1 MPSEAM
7 SGQQSARTG
16 FFEKR
21 QLQRYAGIW
30 SLWALG
36 VGAVISGHFS
46 GWNYGLAVAGWGGLL
61 AAAATIAFMF
71 LCLVF
76 CIAEM
81 SAALPDAGAT
91 YVFARRAMGPWGG
104 FLSGLCDNVEYVLT
118 PAVICFFIGSY
129 LGSMFDSGLPDWCW
143 WIATYGLFLVLN
155 IRGIALSFRVT
166 LVITLISLAILLL
179 FCALAVPHIE
189 VSRWALNIGAD
200 GAELAGGS
208 GPLFPFG
215 MQGVLAALPFAVWL
229 YLAIEELPLAA
240 EESVAPRRDMPRG
253 ILFALATLIGDGLPD
268 RGDQSRAQRRRRL
281 QARHVRRTD
290 PRWLPGLV
298 RKCRRHSVRP
308 HRALGADREFSCHY
322 LWPRASDLRLSRSGY
337 FPAVLSTT
345 HAGTRRPT
353 SRCLPAPR
361 GLAIMMTLW
370 FVLGGKAAAPVI
382 GSVLLNMAVFGAML
396 SYILRAISFIV
407 LRRRNPRHGKALHQ
421 SVRPIRCRRRH
432 RDLSGHAVLPV
443 ARPKFFQ
450 GRSLGHHVVRGRERL
465 FRAPRTPSPDAEPGG
480 SLRIAARSGAGAEAG
495 EILNSWAPTTAEL
508 LPRRLA

>member
-1 MPSEAM
+1 MVSQS
-7 SGQQSARTG
+7 SGAGHETAHGS

-21 QLQRYAGIW
+21 QLRRYAGIW

-61 AAAATIAFMF
+61 AAAAIMAFMF

-81 SAALPDAGAT
+81 STALPDAGAT

-104 FLSGLCDNVEYVLT
+104 FLSGVCDNVEYVLT

-129 LGSMFDSGLPDWCW
+129 LGSMFDTGLPDWCW

-179 FCALAVPHIE
+179 FCALAVPHIDIA
-189 VSRWALNIGAD
+189 RWALNVGVD
-200 GAELAGGS
+200 GTELAGGS

-215 MQGVLAALPFAVWL
+215 LQGVLAALPFAVWL

-240 EESVAPRRDMPRG
+240 EESVDPRRDMPRG
-253 ILFALATLIGDGLPD
+253 ILLALATLTVTAFLIAAINPAVNGVGAYKLGTSGEPILDGL
-268 RGDQSRAQRRRRL
+268 
-281 QARHVRRTD
+281 
-290 PRWLPGLV
+290 
-298 RKCRRHSVRP
+298 
-308 HRALGADREFSCHY
+308 RALYGNAGAIPLGLIALSG
-322 LWPRASDLRLSRSGY
+322 LIASFHAIIFGLGRQIFALSRSGY
-337 FPAVLSTT
+337 
-345 HAGTRRPT
+345 
-353 SRCLPAPR
+353 LPAALSRTHTVHKTPHVALLTGSAL

-370 FVLGGKAAAPVI
+370 FVLGGKEAAPVI

-407 LRRRNPRHGKALHQ
+407 LRRRHPEMARPFLSPFGQYGAAAVIAISAVTLFYQLQNPNFSKGVLWVILWFAAASAYFALHG
-421 SVRPIRCRRRH
+421 RYRLT
-432 RDLSGHAVLPV
+432 LSPEEVLALQQAVL
-443 ARPKFFQ
+443 
-450 GRSLGHHVVRGRERL
+450 
-465 FRAPRTPSPDAEPGG
+465 EPEP
-480 SLRIAARSGAGAEAG
+480 ARS
-495 EILNSWAPTTAEL
+495 
-508 LPRRLA
+508 